1 MGTTTECVPQIG
13 GIATLRRDS
22 LVETTNSIVCPV
34 SFARC
39 TKSQYSDGSRSTA
52 LWESL
57 TLALGIDIFRG
68 FREYLEPAVR
78 KRLGDRLE

>member
-1 MGTTTECVPQIG
+1 
-13 GIATLRRDS
+13 
-22 LVETTNSIVCPV
+22 
-34 SFARC
+34 
-39 TKSQYSDGSRSTA
+39 
-52 LWESL
+52 L